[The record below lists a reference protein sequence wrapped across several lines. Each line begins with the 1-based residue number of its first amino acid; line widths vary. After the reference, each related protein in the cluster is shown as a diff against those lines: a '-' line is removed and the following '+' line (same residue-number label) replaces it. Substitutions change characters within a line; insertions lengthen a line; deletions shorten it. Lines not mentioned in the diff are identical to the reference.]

1 MAKKIEINLDEIT
14 EFEEIRKVLR
24 KRYPKRKNYED
35 KYQEIVDYFQQRGD
49 YHWPRTQFEG
59 NPEEHSPV
67 QTVKLAFEDTKKYL
81 KEMLK

>member
-1 MAKKIEINLDEIT
+1 MNIDEIT

-24 KRYPKRKNYED
+24 KRYSKGQIYEE
-35 KYQEIVDYFQQRGD
+35 KYQEIVDYFEQRAD
-49 YHWPRTQFEG
+49 FHWPTTQFEG

-67 QTVKLAFEDTKKYL
+67 QTVKLAFADTKEYL